1 MAAMDTTIDWQT
13 SCHELKDR
21 GEHLLKSGKWADCHF
36 LVGAEPNQIMLPA
49 HKLIMSM
56 ASPVFDAMFNGGL
69 PEKNDP
75 IEILDVQ
82 PEAFKAL
89 MEYIYTDKIS
99 INSVDKAFDL
109 CYVAKKYMIPYVVEF
124 CTKFL
129 WSDLCPKNVCRAFE
143 FANLFEEPRLAERCL
158 QIICSKTMDILSD
171 ASFEDIELSTLLTIL
186 DQEYLHID
194 SELDLFNAMAHYADK
209 HDYRKPITK
218 EEEDQPN
225 NAGEGTSTSQQP
237 EEMLN
242 SGDDRY
248 QTFREAI
255 RKIRFLTLTPKQFA
269 ENVVRTNILNQSE
282 AFAILMNISSPTH
295 DICPMPDGFSISS
308 KPRTYEPCLAVV
320 PPQDVVRVQPF
331 YGFSEEQ
338 IVLREPTSSRNAL
351 ERNVMETRKF
361 YATRTIRQHE
371 SIDYFNTSV
380 SDCSLTFMVDRSICI
395 TGIQVPTQ
403 VLGDQ
408 ICHAGL
414 IPDRYSELLYAH
426 LLDSQGS
433 RLTYTHSSSRVR
445 FDSLLE
451 ISFDRPIYIIR
462 NKVYK
467 IGVAFNKS
475 GWYPMCTCVPL
486 ITCENVCFTFNVGSP
501 NESVRDGLI
510 RAIVFQLTRVN

>member
-1 MAAMDTTIDWQT
+1 MLFQT
-13 SCHELKDR
+13 
-21 GEHLLKSGKWADCHF
+21 A
-36 LVGAEPNQIMLPA
+36 
-49 HKLIMSM
+49 
-56 ASPVFDAMFNGGL
+56 
-69 PEKNDP
+69 
-75 IEILDVQ
+75 
-82 PEAFKAL
+82 
-89 MEYIYTDKIS
+89 
-99 INSVDKAFDL
+99 
-109 CYVAKKYMIPYVVEF
+109 
-124 CTKFL
+124 
-129 WSDLCPKNVCRAFE
+129 
-143 FANLFEEPRLAERCL
+143 
-158 QIICSKTMDILSD
+158 
-171 ASFEDIELSTLLTIL
+171 
-186 DQEYLHID
+186 
-194 SELDLFNAMAHYADK
+194 
-209 HDYRKPITK
+209 K
-218 EEEDQPN
+218 EEEEQS
-225 NAGEGTSTSQQP
+225 NAGEGTSSQQAEAMHHNVVIP
-237 EEMLN
+237 HPI
-242 SGDDRY
+242 
-248 QTFREAI
+248 FRDAI

-295 DICPMPDGFSISS
+295 DICPMPEGFSISI
-308 KPRTYEPCLAVV
+308 KARTYNDTPCMSAAV
-320 PPQDVVRVQPF
+320 PPLDVVRVQPF

-338 IVLREPTSSRNAL
+338 ISLTQNALREPTSRNMLDSRLDTSRNMMDTS
-351 ERNVMETRKF
+351 RNIMETRKF
-361 YATRTIRQHE
+361 YCVRTIRQQ
-371 SIDYFNTSV
+371 IDYFNTSV

>member
-1 MAAMDTTIDWQT
+1 
-13 SCHELKDR
+13 
-21 GEHLLKSGKWADCHF
+21 
-36 LVGAEPNQIMLPA
+36 
-49 HKLIMSM
+49 
-56 ASPVFDAMFNGGL
+56 
-69 PEKNDP
+69 
-75 IEILDVQ
+75 
-82 PEAFKAL
+82 
-89 MEYIYTDKIS
+89 
-99 INSVDKAFDL
+99 
-109 CYVAKKYMIPYVVEF
+109 
-124 CTKFL
+124 
-129 WSDLCPKNVCRAFE
+129 
-143 FANLFEEPRLAERCL
+143 
-158 QIICSKTMDILSD
+158 
-171 ASFEDIELSTLLTIL
+171 
-186 DQEYLHID
+186 
-194 SELDLFNAMAHYADK
+194 
-209 HDYRKPITK
+209 
-218 EEEDQPN
+218 
-225 NAGEGTSTSQQP
+225 
-237 EEMLN
+237 
-242 SGDDRY
+242 
-248 QTFREAI
+248 
-255 RKIRFLTLTPKQFA
+255 
-269 ENVVRTNILNQSE
+269 
-282 AFAILMNISSPTH
+282 MNISSPTH
-295 DICPMPDGFSISS
+295 ELCPMPEGFSANV
-308 KPRTYEPCLAVV
+308 KQRTYNDAPCTSSSQA
-320 PPQDVVRVQPF
+320 QSQEQSREQSRIQPF

-338 IVLREPTSSRNAL
+338 LNLTQSALREPISRSVLESS
-351 ERNVMETRKF
+351 RNVMETRKF

-510 RAIVFQLTRVN
+510 RAIVFQLTRSN

>member
-1 MAAMDTTIDWQT
+1 MQ
-13 SCHELKDR
+13 
-21 GEHLLKSGKWADCHF
+21 
-36 LVGAEPNQIMLPA
+36 N
-49 HKLIMSM
+49 
-56 ASPVFDAMFNGGL
+56 N
-69 PEKNDP
+69 
-75 IEILDVQ
+75 
-82 PEAFKAL
+82 
-89 MEYIYTDKIS
+89 
-99 INSVDKAFDL
+99 
-109 CYVAKKYMIPYVVEF
+109 VVN
-124 CTKFL
+124 
-129 WSDLCPKNVCRAFE
+129 PH
-143 FANLFEEPRLAERCL
+143 P
-158 QIICSKTMDILSD
+158 
-171 ASFEDIELSTLLTIL
+171 
-186 DQEYLHID
+186 
-194 SELDLFNAMAHYADK
+194 
-209 HDYRKPITK
+209 
-218 EEEDQPN
+218 
-225 NAGEGTSTSQQP
+225 
-237 EEMLN
+237 
-242 SGDDRY
+242 
-248 QTFREAI
+248 TFRDAV

-269 ENVVRTNILNQSE
+269 ENVVRTNILNQTE

-295 DICPMPDGFSISS
+295 DICPMPEGFSVSI
-308 KPRTYEPCLAVV
+308 KPRTYNDTPCMSSV
-320 PPQDVVRVQPF
+320 PPMDVVRVQPF

-338 IVLREPTSSRNAL
+338 ISLTQNAMGEPTSRSML
-351 ERNVMETRKF
+351 DSSRNVMETRKF

>member
-1 MAAMDTTIDWQT
+1 
-13 SCHELKDR
+13 
-21 GEHLLKSGKWADCHF
+21 
-36 LVGAEPNQIMLPA
+36 
-49 HKLIMSM
+49 
-56 ASPVFDAMFNGGL
+56 
-69 PEKNDP
+69 
-75 IEILDVQ
+75 
-82 PEAFKAL
+82 
-89 MEYIYTDKIS
+89 
-99 INSVDKAFDL
+99 
-109 CYVAKKYMIPYVVEF
+109 
-124 CTKFL
+124 
-129 WSDLCPKNVCRAFE
+129 
-143 FANLFEEPRLAERCL
+143 
-158 QIICSKTMDILSD
+158 
-171 ASFEDIELSTLLTIL
+171 
-186 DQEYLHID
+186 
-194 SELDLFNAMAHYADK
+194 
-209 HDYRKPITK
+209 
-218 EEEDQPN
+218 
-225 NAGEGTSTSQQP
+225 
-237 EEMLN
+237 
-242 SGDDRY
+242 
-248 QTFREAI
+248 
-255 RKIRFLTLTPKQFA
+255 
-269 ENVVRTNILNQSE
+269 
-282 AFAILMNISSPTH
+282 MNISSPTH
-295 DICPMPDGFSISS
+295 DICPMPEGFSISI
-308 KPRTYEPCLAVV
+308 KPRTYNDTPCMSHV
-320 PPQDVVRVQPF
+320 PSMDVARVQPF

-338 IVLREPTSSRNAL
+338 ITLTQNAIREPTLRNMSEASRNI
-351 ERNVMETRKF
+351 METRKF

-510 RAIVFQLTRVN
+510 RAIVFQLTRAN